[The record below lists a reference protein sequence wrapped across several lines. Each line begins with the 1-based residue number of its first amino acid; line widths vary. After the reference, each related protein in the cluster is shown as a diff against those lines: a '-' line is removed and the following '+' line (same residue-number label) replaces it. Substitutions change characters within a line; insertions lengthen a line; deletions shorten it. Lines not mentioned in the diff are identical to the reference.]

1 MSLVQIAYADG
12 VVEGLA
18 EDGVRRFL
26 SLPYAAPGS
35 SARRFKAPEAVDR
48 WSGVRDA
55 TQAGPCAPQ
64 NAPEPME
71 IDFDRLMGIPVP
83 PGPDYLTLNVF
94 TPEAAAGRPVMVF
107 VHGGG
112 FVAGSKD
119 APIYDGRA
127 FARDGVVC
135 VVINYRLGI
144 EGFLPAPGVPTNL
157 GLRDMIAALQWVQD
171 NIATFGGDPKNV
183 TLFGESGGAWCI
195 AALMTSPLV
204 KGLVH
209 RAICQSGHGYASRDL
224 GHMQRLVKRLARRLK
239 VSPDRE
245 GFAGAPA
252 DKFMAAQAWVLRPSL
267 FWDMRDKD
275 GRDPSFGVTRF
286 LPVHGDDVL
295 PVPTIDAFAQGATKD
310 IDLLIGSTSEEARLF
325 FLPNDTISKLK
336 RWMVVGFLKKALPR
350 ARDALRAYGLEEK
363 GASPGAVL
371 TRAVTDLMF
380 RAMTRKTAELHKG
393 KSHVFEFEWRSP
405 AFDGKLG
412 AAHAIELPFVFDT
425 LDAGTG
431 PRGIL
436 GEAPPQALADSIHAL
451 WIRFATDGSLP
462 WPEFD
467 GKTRQVYSLT
477 RGVAE
482 HEPVTPAAA
491 FLPYA

>member
-26 SLPYAAPGS
+26 SLPYAAPMTQ
-35 SARRFKAPEAVDR
+35 ARRFKAPEAVDR

-310 IDLLIGSTSEEARLF
+310 IDLLIGSTNSEEANLF
-325 FLPNDTISKLK
+325 FVPGGAGDRLRGWQAWLAARFAVRTP
-336 RWMVVGFLKKALPR
+336 GAL
-350 ARDALRAYGLEEK
+350 LRAYGF
-363 GASPGAVL
+363 GQRGVRPGTVL
-371 TRAVTDLMF
+371 TRAMTDLFF
-380 RAMTRKTAELHKG
+380 RAIARRTAELHRG
-393 KSHVFEFEWRSP
+393 RSWLYEFDWRSP
-405 AFDGKLG
+405 ALGGKLG

-425 LDAGTG
+425 LAAASGQDGALGSRPAATARRQHPRAVGTLRIG
-431 PRGIL
+431 RGI
-436 GEAPPQALADSIHAL
+436 ALAGI
-451 WIRFATDGSLP
+451 
-462 WPEFD
+462 
-467 GKTRQVYSLT
+467 
-477 RGVAE
+477 
-482 HEPVTPAAA
+482 
-491 FLPYA
+491 